1 MPPTHRIP
9 NDWHITCNPS
19 HWLNETTMIQYIERI
34 LLPYVKIKSRELQL
48 SLKHP
53 ALVIFDNFSAQ
64 TMKAIVQLLED
75 NQERIAMIPPNCT
88 ERLQLLDAFVNKA
101 VKIFYNSNL
110 KPGVLLKFASNLKEG
125 ITVL

>member
-1 MPPTHRIP
+1 
-9 NDWHITCNPS
+9 
-19 HWLNETTMIQYIERI
+19 MIQYIERI
-34 LLPYVKIKSRELQL
+34 FLPYVKIKRRELQL

-88 ERLQLLDAFVNKA
+88 ERLQLLDVSVNKA
-101 VKIFYNSNL
+101 VKIFTT
-110 KPGVLLKFASNLKEG
+110 A
-125 ITVL
+125 I